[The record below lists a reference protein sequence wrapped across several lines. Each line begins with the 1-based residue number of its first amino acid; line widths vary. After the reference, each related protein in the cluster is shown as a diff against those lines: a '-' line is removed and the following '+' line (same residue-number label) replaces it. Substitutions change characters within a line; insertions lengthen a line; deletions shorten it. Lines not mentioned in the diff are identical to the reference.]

1 MLESKICEEPEQKAK
16 EFLRQVMG
24 NDVFNK
30 FINDGKIEIESNNII
45 YELYD
50 DGRVINKTTKQRY
63 CIVPDRSDYP
73 SYDIIAIKF
82 AWIKYGQK
90 TVDKVANK
98 TNIDNIVHGINGRQ
112 DNTNG
117 YAAFVDYMESR
128 GWRREQLT
136 IDERYTN
143 LVTTHSLERETTGA
157 VISIRCPAGRNITVM
172 GTNQIPV
179 GADGRSA
186 DTIILKIADKNNVEI
201 SRYTRMCIDRMRYNA
216 RIMLV
221 RSFYYDFSLTRLV
234 NDNGIKIYKTYEEW
248 YRWRAGIHLMGED
261 ILRVNIVN
269 SPVDIDRKNIKIAM
283 DIDYWIR

>member
-1 MLESKICEEPEQKAK
+1 MLESKIWAESELKAK

-24 NDVFNK
+24 DDVFNK
-30 FINDGKIEIESNNII
+30 FITEGKIEIQSNNIT

-50 DGRVINKTTKQRY
+50 DGRVINKTTRQSY

-98 TNIDNIVHGINGRQ
+98 TSIDNLGRR
-112 DNTNG
+112 DNTTG

-136 IDERYTN
+136 IDKLNTN
-143 LVTTHSLERETTGA
+143 LVTTHSLERETTGTA
-157 VISIRCPAGRNITVM
+157 ISIRCPAGHNITVM
-172 GTNQIPV
+172 GMNQVPV
-179 GADGRSA
+179 GADGTSA
-186 DTIILKIADKNNVEI
+186 DTIILRIADENDVEI
-201 SRYTRMCIDRMRYNA
+201 SGDTRIYIDKTRIGA

-221 RSFYYDFSLTRLV
+221 RSIYSLFSLTRRIN
-234 NDNGIKIYKTYEEW
+234 NDGIRIYKSFEEW

-261 ILRVNIVN
+261 TLRINIIN
-269 SPVDIDRKNIKIAM
+269 SPIDIDRKNIKIAM
-283 DIDYWIR
+283 DMDYWIR

>member
-1 MLESKICEEPEQKAK
+1 MTLDSVIWKKAEQKAK
-16 EFLRQVMG
+16 VFLRQVMG
-24 NDVFNK
+24 DDVFNK
-30 FINDGKIEIESNNII
+30 FIKNGKIEIKSNGTI
-45 YELYD
+45 YELHD
-50 DGRVINKTTKQRY
+50 DGRVINKTTKQNY

-82 AWIKYGQK
+82 AWIKFGQK
-90 TVDKVANK
+90 IVEKVANK
-98 TNIDNIVHGINGRQ
+98 TSIDSLGRQ

-117 YAAFVDYMESR
+117 YAAYVDYMESR

-143 LVTTHSLERETTGA
+143 LVTTHSLERETTGT

-186 DTIILKIADKNNVEI
+186 DTIILKIADKNDVEI
-201 SRYTRMCIDRMRYNA
+201 SRYTRICIDKTRYNA

-221 RSFYYDFSLTRLV
+221 RSFYYDFSLTRRV

-261 ILRVNIVN
+261 TLRINIVN

-283 DIDYWIR
+283 DMDYWIR